1 MYGVGM
7 IGEAALGGGCPV
19 PPDGPA
25 FGWVGSSV
33 SGLSHFL
40 RPPWIKTARSGSSA
54 RRLQYCAHA
63 KLIWKSEQPRPISE
77 AVASRIEL
85 CHLSAVRLVSSS
97 AYNSS
102 SLRDFRESGPSFC
115 CAPGAVVAPARVAN

>member
-1 MYGVGM
+1 MYGVAM
-7 IGEAALGGGCPV
+7 IGEAALGGDCPV

-54 RRLQYCAHA
+54 PRLQYCAHA
-63 KLIWKSEQPRPISE
+63 NLIWKSDQPRPIIE

-85 CHLSAVRLVSSS
+85 CHFSAVRLVSDS
-97 AYNSS
+97 AYNLL
-102 SLRDFRESGPSFC
+102 SLRDFRESGPSFF
-115 CAPGAVVAPARVAN
+115 CAPRPVVAPARVAN